1 MKMQEL
7 KNRIEHEKREWKEE
21 LSDGLK
27 DGESIFY
34 LLCLFAVFIIIILI
48 ENGI

>member
-1 MKMQEL
+1 MK
-7 KNRIEHEKREWKEE
+7 KGEWKEE
-21 LSDGLK
+21 LFDGLK
-27 DGESIFY
+27 DSKDIFY